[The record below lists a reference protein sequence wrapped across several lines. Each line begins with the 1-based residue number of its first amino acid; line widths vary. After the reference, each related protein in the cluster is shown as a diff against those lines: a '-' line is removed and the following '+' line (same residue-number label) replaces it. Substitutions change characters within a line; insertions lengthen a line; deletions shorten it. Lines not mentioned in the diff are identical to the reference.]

1 MAILLIGRRDNKAT
15 LFSQCND
22 EFVHAGTNA
31 IRCSSAQVH
40 CCERN
45 IISHIHSRSI
55 YRRCHWRGIYH
66 DNSHEAI
73 YLADESPYLKQ
84 GDMKKITMNNL
95 CELCGQETNKIVKL
109 NEEYKAYLC
118 PHCDFLFTDTGYE
131 EGQRKKVNQEM
142 YGLEERIYIYFT
154 RIKEFNKKYEDIY
167 WLIMSQKHNSVVN
180 SMLEIGSN
188 IGFFANFIKKKGI
201 AIETVEMNNELRYFQ
216 QNVYGITSVESL
228 DTIGSNKK
236 FDVIILMDVLEHI
249 PGPVDFLMK
258 TTEYLSKD
266 GIIFLQFPNKNSLAA
281 KLAGEKWGWWSA
293 PDHLYHFSDLA
304 VSVLAR
310 RSGLTIQ
317 YLTKA
322 SPIVDDLISLPYIG
336 KLLLPLLIINRII
349 PINNFVHFKQG
360 SIIQVILKKSSVS

>member
-1 MAILLIGRRDNKAT
+1 
-15 LFSQCND
+15 
-22 EFVHAGTNA
+22 
-31 IRCSSAQVH
+31 
-40 CCERN
+40 
-45 IISHIHSRSI
+45 
-55 YRRCHWRGIYH
+55 
-66 DNSHEAI
+66 
-73 YLADESPYLKQ
+73 
-84 GDMKKITMNNL
+84 
-95 CELCGQETNKIVKL
+95 
-109 NEEYKAYLC
+109 
-118 PHCDFLFTDTGYE
+118 
-131 EGQRKKVNQEM
+131 
-142 YGLEERIYIYFT
+142 
-154 RIKEFNKKYEDIY
+154 
-167 WLIMSQKHNSVVN
+167 
-180 SMLEIGSN
+180 
-188 IGFFANFIKKKGI
+188 
-201 AIETVEMNNELRYFQ
+201 
-216 QNVYGITSVESL
+216 
-228 DTIGSNKK
+228 
-236 FDVIILMDVLEHI
+236 MDVLEHI